1 MEKEKSITFIINGE
15 PFGKK
20 RPRAVSRG
28 GFARVHND
36 PENERYELKVIN
48 AFQSKYGKSVETYF
62 GKDDYLEAEI
72 VSYYSIPKS
81 FSKSKREKAL
91 GLVNLIR
98 PTKKPDLDN
107 IAKSVLDALNNI
119 VYTDDSQIVKLV
131 ISKWYAETPY
141 TSVHIRKV

>member
-1 MEKEKSITFIINGE
+1 MEKGNYINFIINGE

-48 AFQSKYGKSVETYF
+48 AFQSKYGKDIETYF
-62 GKDDYLEAEI
+62 GKDDYLEVKI

-81 FSKSKREKAL
+81 FSNKKRSQAIAHEL
-91 GLVNLIR
+91 R

-107 IAKSVLDALNNI
+107 IAKSILDALNNI
-119 VYTDDSQIVKLV
+119 VYNDDSQVV
-131 ISKWYAETPY
+131 TSSSYKWYAETPY
-141 TSVHIRKV
+141 TSVEIWKV